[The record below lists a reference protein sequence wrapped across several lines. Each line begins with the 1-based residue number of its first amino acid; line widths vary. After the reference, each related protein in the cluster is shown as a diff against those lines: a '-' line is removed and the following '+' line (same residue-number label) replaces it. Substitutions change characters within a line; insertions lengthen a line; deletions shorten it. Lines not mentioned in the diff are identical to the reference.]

1 MHVCVC
7 VCVYVYAHV
16 YVWVCMCV
24 AVDMKEGKPGEVYEG
39 QPRSGKA
46 DCTLTIEDGNF
57 LALHT
62 GKLAPQQ
69 VDLSLQKKVLR
80 RHRSSAKN

>member
-1 MHVCVC
+1 MCECLVDDSSA
-7 VCVYVYAHV
+7 VYGGCLRS
-16 YVWVCMCV
+16 VWVCMCV

-39 QPRSGKA
+39 QPRSGTA

-69 VDLSLQKKVLR
+69 VDISLQKG
-80 RHRSSAKN
+80 S

>member
-1 MHVCVC
+1 MRVHVCVRARVCVCVCVC
-7 VCVYVYAHV
+7 VCVYVY
-16 YVWVCMCV
+16 VCVCVCV
-24 AVDMKEGKPGEVYEG
+24 AVDMKAGKPGEVYEG

-57 LALHT
+57 MALHT

-69 VDLSLQKKVLR
+69 VDILLQKG
-80 RHRSSAKN
+80 S

>member
-1 MHVCVC
+1 MCVCVHVCVC
-7 VCVYVYAHV
+7 VCVHV
-16 YVWVCMCV
+16 CVCV

-46 DCTLTIEDGNF
+46 DCTLTIEDDNF
-57 LALHT
+57 MALHT

-69 VDLSLQKKVLR
+69 VDILLQKG
-80 RHRSSAKN
+80 S